1 MRSLR
6 LSSRKRR
13 AHSPLHLHDEARL
26 IIGARVSSRNQQVQ
40 HQLRAPTLCIGTCRR
55 ATPATRRSPAHCT
68 WPSIAPIAVPPH
80 VTRPRLA
87 TAGPRDISCETLCNR
102 QPLLLTV
109 FLATRRRKAP
119 NAGCRCHVRR
129 QEGER
134 TLKTTLSISAHSHL
148 APCTLLSSC
157 TIPPM
162 RSAGAHGVPSPRDV
176 LCVWRAT
183 CLLVCPVCVG
193 GRVHEFQ

>member
-1 MRSLR
+1 MVPERHHTTSR
-6 LSSRKRR
+6 LSNRFSGIWERERCALER
-13 AHSPLHLHDEARL
+13 AS
-26 IIGARVSSRNQQVQ
+26 V
-40 HQLRAPTLCIGTCRR
+40 
-55 ATPATRRSPAHCT
+55 
-68 WPSIAPIAVPPH
+68 
-80 VTRPRLA
+80 PRL
-87 TAGPRDISCETLCNR
+87 PRADHRCIVHGLRSRLLYISCETLCNR

-109 FLATRRRKAP
+109 FLAIRRRKAP

>member
-26 IIGARVSSRNQQVQ
+26 IIGAQGSSRNQQVQ

-87 TAGPRDISCETLCNR
+87 TAGPRDISCETLRIR
-102 QPLLLTV
+102 QLAMHLTV
-109 FLATRRRKAP
+109 VLATTRRRRAP
-119 NAGCRCHVRR
+119 HAGCRCPIRR
-129 QEGER
+129 RAGER
-134 TLKTTLSISAHSHL
+134 TLETALSIFARPHL
-148 APCTLLSSC
+148 APCTL
-157 TIPPM
+157 
-162 RSAGAHGVPSPRDV
+162 RH
-176 LCVWRAT
+176 
-183 CLLVCPVCVG
+183 PVQY
-193 GRVHEFQ
+193 HS